1 MMLFR
6 RLAIAILVIGFGGQ
20 AMTVAGDTIE
30 SVEKTLIERAAKI
43 TSLQFNMTSTSDFES
58 QGYRFKQDS
67 KGQYE
72 YLLKGDKMLYR
83 MESKARSVTVQGG
96 KEETS
101 NTVTTMV
108 CDGEFLYMLNDADGQ
123 KTVMKQ
129 DPTNQAWVTN
139 QAYFDNLRRYH
150 DLNQLPDETV
160 DGKSTYVIECTPKD
174 EISGGAPKTIMIMY
188 FDKKTGIGIK
198 TIGKDS
204 TGKVVST
211 GLTTDVK
218 INSDISA
225 DRFVFKAPEGVQVL
239 DMTSAAQAQGQPD
252 QPAEAAEDEPEKA
265 EEESAKAAPEE
276 AKKDKKKKKGGL
288 FDKLR
293 KKKRP

>member
-1 MMLFR
+1 MMLSR
-6 RLAIAILVIGFGGQ
+6 RLMIAILVIGFAGQ
-20 AMTVAGDTIE
+20 AITLGADTIE
-30 SVEKTLIERAAKI
+30 SVEKTLIEQAAKI
-43 TSLQFNMTSTSDFES
+43 TSLQFNMTSTSDFEA
-58 QGYRFKQDS
+58 QGYRMKQES
-67 KGQYE
+67 KGRYE
-72 YLLKGDKMLYR
+72 YLVKGDKMLYR
-83 MESKARSVTVQGG
+83 MESKARSVTAQGG

-101 NTVTTMV
+101 NMVTTMV
-108 CDGEFLYMLNDADGQ
+108 CDGEFLYMLNDVDGQ
-123 KTVMKQ
+123 KTLMKQ
-129 DPTNQAWVTN
+129 DPTQQAWVTD

-150 DLNQLPDETV
+150 DLKLLPDETV

-174 EISGGAPKTIMIMY
+174 EISGGAPKTIMTMY
-188 FDKKTGIGIK
+188 FDKKTGIGLK

-204 TGKVVST
+204 TGKIVST

-239 DMTSAAQAQGQPD
+239 DMTSAAQGQPQ
-252 QPAEAAEDEPEKA
+252 QPPEAVEDEPEKA
-265 EEESAKAAPEE
+265 EDESATAAPEE